1 MASVPQ
7 NRGFRIRHPD
17 YDDGSR
23 PTWEVAYLFPAQ
35 GHWSERDY
43 LALEGIC
50 GDKIRVELSRGRL
63 DVLPVRTPT
72 HQFILASFLSDL
84 DAFVATHRPGPVL
97 PLGVRVRIKHGRHR
111 GFREPDV
118 AYMNAERAKRQGNDY
133 WDSADLVMEVVSGD
147 AKDRRRDL
155 VTKVKEYALAG
166 IPEYWVIDPDQ
177 KFIRVYAL
185 AGTAYRLHGEFRPGE
200 TATSVLLPEFA
211 VGVDA
216 VLAAGEGA
224 A

>member
-50 GDKIRVELSRGRL
+50 GDKIRAELSRGRL
-63 DVLPVRTPT
+63 EMLPVPTLT
-72 HQFILASFLSDL
+72 HQFILKFLLYAL
-84 DAFVATHRPGPVL
+84 DGFVMKHALGTVL
-97 PLGVRVRIKHGRHR
+97 PSGTRVRVKPGKRR

-118 AYMNAERAKRQGNDY
+118 VYMNAERAKRQRDDY
-133 WDSADLVMEVVSGD
+133 WDGADLVMEVVSGD

-200 TATSVLLPEFA
+200 TATSVLLPGFA
-211 VGVDA
+211 VGVDV

>member
-63 DVLPVRTPT
+63 DVLPVPT
-72 HQFILASFLSDL
+72 ILHQLILDFFYDL
-84 DAFVATHRPGPVL
+84 LNEYVRPRGLGRVL
-97 PLGVRVRIKHGRHR
+97 TSGVRVRVKPRKRH

-118 AYMNAERAKRQGNDY
+118 AYMNAERAKRQRNDY
-133 WDSADLVMEVVSGD
+133 WDGADLVMEVVSGD

-177 KFIRVYAL
+177 KFIRVHAL
-185 AGTAYRLHGEFRPGE
+185 AGAAYRLHGEFRPGD
-200 TATSVLLPEFA
+200 TATSVLLPGFT

-216 VLAAGEGA
+216 VFAAGEGA